1 MAHASK
7 VYANNKKDAKG
18 NILAIGHMNPPY
30 INSFDQKSMEATFRL
45 SNAAPQYQTSH
56 GGPWK
61 RYEELLAA
69 YATEVCA
76 KLLKGTLYVYTGTE
90 INKYV
95 KEPYERT
102 QGTLK
107 KPQVS
112 LRQPDQP
119 TQARGRGGS
128 RGSNEPRPPPDP
140 KYR

>member
-1 MAHASK
+1 MD
-7 VYANNKKDAKG
+7 V
-18 NILAIGHMNPPY
+18 
-30 INSFDQKSMEATFRL
+30 TFRL
-45 SNAAPQYQTSH
+45 SNAAPQCQTSH

-90 INKYV
+90 INTYV
-95 KEPYERT
+95 VEPYERT

-112 LRQPDQP
+112 LRQRDQP
-119 TQARGRGGS
+119 II
-128 RGSNEPRPPPDP
+128 
-140 KYR
+140 